1 VIVQGVVE
9 SIQVVFPQRRPSLDS
24 FDSSEE
30 CSLYHWV
37 DVCRL
42 VDEGYILTADEELE
56 YVQEIESV
64 LEEAPSE
71 VEPST
76 ANQYFAG
83 NVV

>member
-1 VIVQGVVE
+1 MQGVVE
-9 SIQVVFPQRRPSLDS
+9 SIQVVVPQRRPSLDS

-30 CSLYHWV
+30 CSLYHWE

-42 VDEGYILTADEELE
+42 VDEACILSADAELDL
-56 YVQEIESV
+56 VQEIENV

-76 ANQYFAG
+76 AYQHFAG